1 MTSYPSSSG
10 FSPTAFD
17 GTPIKMEVRMMK
29 K

>member
-1 MTSYPSSSG
+1 MTSYPSGSG

-17 GTPIKMEVRMMK
+17 GTPIKMEVGIMK